1 LFFQQSTI
9 NALSAS
15 ADHPF
20 PATSPLAKMPDR
32 MSWEKTETWE
42 RVIASILASGVKV
55 RLEHVE
61 LDPHLT

>member
-1 LFFQQSTI
+1 
-9 NALSAS
+9 
-15 ADHPF
+15 
-20 PATSPLAKMPDR
+20 MPDR